1 MLESHVSLHAE
12 VCPCARQY
20 AAAITHG
27 RPRPRKTFTQLEPV
41 TFVIDASA
49 VTSLSAALFDAK
61 VSGSEVPRATTVIAV
76 HLPYEGKCSRRG
88 GESPLS
94 LDLSAG
100 MRSLR
105 EGCSVLVALHMS
117 CSPTTQPKTVAA
129 SWMMNVT
136 PPIIERETKKQG
148 L

>member
-76 HLPYEGKCSRRG
+76 HLPYERKCSRLGKGRAR
-88 GESPLS
+88 